1 MTWIALGSTVLAE
14 LVGKGIMGQ
23 GLVTSMRPR
32 KYITIS
38 EDTLASIIGDVHELF
53 NFFAIEF
60 QRILFVENV
69 CATVGAFFA
78 ALISYYLVKVVPYWG
93 LALIGVTA
101 AFFLPLVYTSNQE
114 LIDSHIKQAGDIL
127 DAQTRQL
134 REVAEKH
141 TAQAAEMGKQYLGDY
156 TSKAQAML
164 QGRSASPETLSK
176 PTANKDYK
184 NSDFP
189 DVPKNAPGLA
199 KDESEAGKEEE
210 PLFG

>member
-38 EDTLASIIGDVHELF
+38 QDTLASIIDDVHELF
-53 NFFAIEF
+53 NFFAIEL
-60 QRILFVENV
+60 QRILFVEDV

-78 ALISYYLVKVVPYWG
+78 SLISYYLVKVVPYWG
-93 LALIGVTA
+93 LAVIGVTA
-101 AFFLPLVYTSNQE
+101 AFFLPLIYKSNQE
-114 LIDSHIKQAGDIL
+114 LIDSQIKQAGDIL

-134 REVAEKH
+134 REAAEKH
-141 TAQAAEMGKQYLGDY
+141 TVQAAEMGKQYLGDY

-164 QGRSASPETLSK
+164 QGRSSPPETVSK
-176 PTANKDYK
+176 PSPNKDYK

-189 DVPKNAPGLA
+189 NVPKNAPGVA
-199 KDESEAGKEEE
+199 TDESDAAKEED
-210 PLFG
+210 PLLG